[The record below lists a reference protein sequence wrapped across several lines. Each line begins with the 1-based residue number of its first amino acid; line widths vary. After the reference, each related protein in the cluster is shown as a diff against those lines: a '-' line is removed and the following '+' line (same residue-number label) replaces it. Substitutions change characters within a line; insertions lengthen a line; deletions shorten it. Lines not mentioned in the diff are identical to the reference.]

1 MEKLSFDL
9 EKFDLKLA
17 TNQIGRNFVYAE
29 EVESTNTLLLSGKRI
44 FRKNG
49 TVLFTEFQSAGRGR
63 MGRRWFSAR
72 GVNLIFSI
80 LINDQTYL
88 RQKINLLNLV
98 TALAIG
104 NSIENLFQIPVE
116 LKWPNDVLLN
126 TKKVAGVLLESVS
139 SGSVIEKL
147 VIGVGVNVNQTSFQ
161 GDFNIE
167 PISIKNVLNHNID
180 RERFLAE
187 ILNNFEKHLKT
198 VRQKPAKILN
208 DWRAKCRMI
217 GERITVSEGKSSK
230 SGIFEDIDKN
240 GFLILKTDSGREIIR
255 FGDVSLR

>member
-1 MEKLSFDL
+1 
-9 EKFDLKLA
+9 
-17 TNQIGRNFVYAE
+17 
-29 EVESTNTLLLSGKRI
+29 
-44 FRKNG
+44 
-49 TVLFTEFQSAGRGR
+49 
-63 MGRRWFSAR
+63 
-72 GVNLIFSI
+72 
-80 LINDQTYL
+80 
-88 RQKINLLNLV
+88 
-98 TALAIG
+98 
-104 NSIENLFQIPVE
+104 
-116 LKWPNDVLLN
+116 
-126 TKKVAGVLLESVS
+126 LLESVS
-139 SGSVIEKL
+139 SGSTIEKL